1 MCCCLIKVIKPSC
14 MMCFFLIFFYL
25 ILQQDSIMYHMLEIS
40 PHKREQPPP
49 TVTKKVKVK
58 VLAIHPVCQNGRV
71 SCLFPA
77 GIHREFKA
85 SGISD
90 NLPFSLLLPF
100 GPIILGCLISDGKD
114 QRPLPPSYTFHLP
127 ALTSRQICHLL
138 KGIKY
143 VHNSIVFSTEKLYKV
158 VLLIDIGRLK

>member
-1 MCCCLIKVIKPSC
+1 MQL
-14 MMCFFLIFFYL
+14 FLLSLHVLLFDKGHHTNMYDVLFIFYFL
-25 ILQQDSIMYHMLEIS
+25 SNLTAQLNHVPCTENITTQ
-40 PHKREQPPP
+40 RG
-49 TVTKKVKVK
+49 TVTSNCDEKGKG
-58 VLAIHPVCQNGRV
+58 CQNGRV

-100 GPIILGCLISDGKD
+100 GPIILGCLIADRKD
-114 QRPLPPSYTFHLP
+114 QRPLPPSYTFRLP
-127 ALTSRQICHLL
+127 VLTSRQICHQL

-143 VHNSIVFSTEKLYKV
+143 VHNSIVFSTEKWTRWSYL
-158 VLLIDIGRLK
+158 